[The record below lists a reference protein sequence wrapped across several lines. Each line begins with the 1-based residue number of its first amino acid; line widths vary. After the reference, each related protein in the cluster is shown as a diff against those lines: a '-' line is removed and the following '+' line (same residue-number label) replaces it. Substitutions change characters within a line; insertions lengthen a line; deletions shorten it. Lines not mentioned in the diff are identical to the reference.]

1 MRYPTR
7 SVNGSSDFWDQFNDF
22 ARRKPG
28 LVMAGLVLGGL
39 FLYYRRQ
46 LSSPR
51 MSQPRLVRPGHLPRP
66 YEMQM
71 PSSRLGAR
79 EEQITRSRQSMPTG
93 EAERKDEV
101 GVTGSAF
108 DLDPQSIT
116 PG

>member
-7 SVNGSSDFWDQFNDF
+7 SVQGSSDLWDQLNDF

-28 LVMAGLVLGGL
+28 LVLGGLLLGGL

-51 MSQPRLVRPGHLPRP
+51 MSQRQLVRPGHLPRP
-66 YEMQM
+66 YDMQM
-71 PSSRLGAR
+71 PSARLGAR
-79 EEQITRSRQSMPTG
+79 EEQITRSRQSMSTG

-108 DLDPQSIT
+108 DLDPESIT